1 MFNQSINQSI
11 NYHHHHHHENVNDNN
26 NSHKNDK
33 LSKIMIKNYHDSIEE
48 TTATILYCFN
58 RIIAQAG
65 HVLQVTDV
73 KQALPI
79 NDIDA

>member
-1 MFNQSINQSI
+1 MT
-11 NYHHHHHHENVNDNN
+11 VNC
-26 NSHKNDK
+26 
-33 LSKIMIKNYHDSIEE
+33 KIMIKNYHDSIEE

-58 RIIAQAG
+58 RIIAQTG

-73 KQALPI
+73 KQALPT

>member
-1 MFNQSINQSI
+1 MKMIMI
-11 NYHHHHHHENVNDNN
+11 IITVIIRMTVNC
-26 NSHKNDK
+26 
-33 LSKIMIKNYHDSIEE
+33 KIMITNYHDSIEE
-48 TTATILYCFN
+48 TAANILYCFN

>member
-1 MFNQSINQSI
+1 MT
-11 NYHHHHHHENVNDNN
+11 VNC
-26 NSHKNDK
+26 
-33 LSKIMIKNYHDSIEE
+33 KIMIKNYHDSIEE
-48 TTATILYCFN
+48 TTATILCFN

-73 KQALPI
+73 KQALPT